1 VRETK
6 NGDKKMTN
14 EQTVQYGDSAASA
27 RAIHSALSSLVAPL
41 PGRRITKDAAT
52 WNLNGTLATYSA
64 YEDATLLFTITYSW
78 TADLKYAGSERVDY
92 V

>member
-1 VRETK
+1 MRETK

-14 EQTVQYGDSAASA
+14 EQVVQYGDSAASA
-27 RAIHSALSSLVAPL
+27 RAIHSALSSIVAPL
-41 PGRRITKDAAT
+41 PGHRITKDAAT

-64 YEDATLLFTITYSW
+64 YEGTTLLFTIAYFW
-78 TADLKYAGSERVDY
+78 TVDLKYAGSQRVDY